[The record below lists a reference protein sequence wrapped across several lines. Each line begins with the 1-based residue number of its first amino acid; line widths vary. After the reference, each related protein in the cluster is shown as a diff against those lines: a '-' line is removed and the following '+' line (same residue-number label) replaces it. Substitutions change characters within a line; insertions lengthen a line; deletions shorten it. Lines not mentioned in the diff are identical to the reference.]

1 MMNYHSMPYQGFG
14 HHLPHYHG
22 FCRSCCHPMHLC
34 CCGVRECRKIPKEL
48 LVVAEKTRA
57 ELEIGPAGEVEKE
70 LLVEAV
76 KTTKKTKLVQE
87 LGPAGEVEKVPAP
100 EREIIQQRT
109 AVIGG
114 GCCVHLS
121 VEYFPIVGAKSAGLE
136 VKVIDSDGTE
146 LVWGKRQVP
155 PGYHIKEG
163 VITTRPGAILKA
175 LAKDAIV
182 RVRWCE
188 VIAC

>member
-1 MMNYHSMPYQGFG
+1 MMQVHPMPHRGFG

-48 LVVAEKTRA
+48 LATPAREEKPTTEIKEVREKGETGAAEIHEGTLHLMSSLISEIPGRVVS
-57 ELEIGPAGEVEKE
+57 G
-70 LLVEAV
+70 LVIA
-76 KTTKKTKLVQE
+76 KQF
-87 LGPAGEVEKVPAP
+87 
-100 EREIIQQRT
+100 T

-121 VEYFPIVGAKSAGLE
+121 VEYFPTGGADSTNFTI
-136 VKVIDSDGTE
+136 KVVDSDGT
-146 LVWGKRQVP
+146 LLAWGKQKVP

-163 VITTRPGAILKA
+163 IITTRPGAILAVAVKN
-175 LAKDAIV
+175 AIV